1 MSVYYVLHIPD
12 EKKTKEIESTSSRNS
27 QSTKRHPG
35 QHILQ
40 ITDDT
45 THMENMESS
54 LSSFISWVFR
64 EGFPKE
70 ASSDLSFEI
79 KIGVW
84 EVLLRNTS
92 NTGIFLCTILPIK
105 LRILREESVSFYICN
120 PHFCIWT

>member
-1 MSVYYVLHIPD
+1 M
-12 EKKTKEIESTSSRNS
+12 KKIKEIKSTSSRNS

-45 THMENMESS
+45 THMENMESNL

-70 ASSDLSFEI
+70 ASSDSGFEI
-79 KIGVW
+79 KIGVR

-92 NTGIFLCTILPIK
+92 NTG
-105 LRILREESVSFYICN
+105 SFYVL
-120 PHFCIWT
+120 FCP